1 MIRTTISAAGLPSD
15 EIMAAIG
22 TPLVKQRVIENTEH
36 SVARGTFG
44 SPTLFV
50 GDEIYFVKL
59 I

>member
-1 MIRTTISAAGLPSD
+1 MPSD